1 MDSFGLGPNGGII
14 YCLEYLE
21 QNLDWLQEK
30 LDAVGDK
37 YVIFDF
43 PGQVN
48 TGAQITA
55 YATISESKRE

>member
-30 LDAVGDK
+30 LDALGGK
-37 YVIFDF
+37 YIIIDF

-48 TGAQITA
+48 TTA
-55 YATISESKRE
+55 LIIAHTYAFA